1 MRYVFDKTNLNV
13 FKPLVL
19 DRRLRALRFFNNLT
33 QQEVA
38 QALGIHR
45 SSYAC
50 YELAR
55 TRPEYE
61 TLIQLA
67 ALYDVSI
74 EYLLGVAN
82 EG

>member
-1 MRYVFDKTNLNV
+1 MRYVFDKTNLKV

-19 DRRLRALRFFNNLT
+19 DRRLRVFNNLT

>member
-19 DRRLRALRFFNNLT
+19 DRRLRVFNNLT